1 MQTSRREFLKA
12 SLPGAGALAFP
23 NLLPARVLGD
33 DAPSKRIRVAQ
44 IGCGRIGF
52 TMDMPGVV
60 KTGMADYVAVCDY
73 DARRANYAKE
83 FLEQAYAKQKMGV
96 PKIDVLGDY
105 KEILARSDV
114 DAVVISTPD
123 HQHAEPAAA
132 AALAGKDIWLQKPL
146 AMAVAESRACCDTV
160 VKAKRILQI
169 GSQQRS
175 SEQFRKACEYVRSGR
190 VGKVTHVEI
199 GLPKDETKLDDPEQP
214 VPPNLNYD
222 AWLGSTPMQ
231 YYTAQRVHWQE
242 GSLVEKKSGGKTVR
256 KPLTFKDSISERPG
270 WLRNEDHTLGMI
282 TGWGSH
288 HFDILHWGLGIVDGG
303 PEKVEGEAEFPTN
316 KIWNVHLGY
325 RLQYTYPG
333 GVIVKVSNTY
343 PNGVRFIG
351 DDGWIF
357 VSRSAEKVTSSDP
370 AVAATKLKPLDASQP
385 SLITG
390 EPTVK
395 LYVSK
400 NHHANWLE
408 CVKSRKEPITPVVN
422 GHHVFTACAIGWIA
436 MKLHRP
442 LTWDAKA
449 EKFMGDDE
457 ANRMLRRPERPGYGI
472 FNLLAKHN
480 A

>member
-1 MQTSRREFLKA
+1 MLKTSRREFFKVTTAAA
-12 SLPGAGALAFP
+12 SALAFP
-23 NLLPARVLGD
+23 MIIPARVLGA
-33 DAPSKRIRVAQ
+33 DAPSKRLRVAQ

-60 KTGMADYVAVCDY
+60 GTKLADYVAVCDY
-73 DARRANYAKE
+73 DARRAAYAKE
-83 FLEQAYAKQKMGV
+83 YLTGAYAKAKLAV
-96 PKIDVLGDY
+96 PDIAVCGDY
-105 KEILARSDV
+105 KEILARADV

-146 AMAVAESRACCDTV
+146 AMAIAESRACCDTV
-160 VKAKRILQI
+160 TKAGRILQV

-190 VGKVTHVEI
+190 LGKITHVEI
-199 GLPKDETKLDDPEQP
+199 GLPKDETKADELEQP
-214 VPPNLNYD
+214 VPAHLNYD
-222 AWLGSTPMQ
+222 AWLGSTPQ
-231 YYTAQRVHWQE
+231 VYYCEQRVHSQK
-242 GSLVEKKSGGKTVR
+242 LVKGK
-256 KPLTFKDSISERPG
+256 PDIASRPG

-288 HFDILHWGLGIVDGG
+288 HFDILHWGLGIVEGG

-325 RLQYTYPG
+325 RIQYTYPG
-333 GVIVKVSNTY
+333 NVIVNVSDKF

-351 DDGWIF
+351 DEGWIF
-357 VSRSAEKVTSSDP
+357 VSRGAVKTTASDP
-370 AVAATKLKPLDASQP
+370 TSPGKPLKALDASKP
-385 SLITG
+385 SLIAG

-400 NHHANWLE
+400 NHHMNWVE
-408 CVKSRKEPITPVVN
+408 CIRTRKEPITPVIN
-422 GHHVFTACAIGWIA
+422 GHHVFAACSVGWIA
-436 MKLHRP
+436 MKLKRP

-449 EKFMGDDE
+449 EKFIGDNE
-457 ANRMLRRPERPGYGI
+457 ANAMLRRAERPGYGV
-472 FNLLAKHN
+472 FNLLAKQK

>member
-1 MQTSRREFLKA
+1 MQSSRREFLKLTTAAA
-12 SLPGAGALAFP
+12 SVLAFP
-23 NLLPARVLGD
+23 AIIPPRVFGST
-33 DAPSKRIRVAQ
+33 APSNRLRVAQ

-52 TMDMPGVV
+52 TMDMPGVIG
-60 KTGMADYVAVCDY
+60 TGHAEYVAVCDY
-73 DARRANYAKE
+73 DARRAAYAKE
-83 FLEQAYAKQKMGV
+83 FLSAAYAKKKMTV
-96 PKIDVLGDY
+96 PGITVYGDY
-105 KEILARSDV
+105 KEILVRADV

-160 VKAKRILQI
+160 VKANRILQV

-175 SEQFRKACEYVRSGR
+175 WEQFRKACEYVRSGR
-190 VGKVTHVEI
+190 IGRITHVEI
-199 GLPKDETKLDDPEQP
+199 GLPKDETKPDEPEQP

-222 AWLGSTPMQ
+222 AWLGSTPQ
-231 YYTAQRVHWQE
+231 VYYCEQRVHSQK
-242 GSLVEKKSGGKTVR
+242 LVNGVVDYKS
-256 KPLTFKDSISERPG
+256 RPG

-288 HFDILHWGLGIVDGG
+288 HFDILHWGLGIVAGG

-325 RLQYTYPG
+325 RLQYAYPG
-333 GVIVKVSNTY
+333 NIIVNVSDKY
-343 PNGVRFIG
+343 PNGVKFIG

-357 VSRSAEKVTSSDP
+357 VSRGAQKATASDP
-370 AVAATKLKPLDASQP
+370 TTGGMLLKALDASKP

-390 EPTVK
+390 EPKVK
-395 LYVSK
+395 LYASK
-400 NHHANWLE
+400 NHHLNWVE
-408 CVKSRKEPITPVVN
+408 CIRSRKEPITPVVN

-436 MKLHRP
+436 MKLKRP
-442 LTWDAKA
+442 LTWVAKA
-449 EKFMGDDE
+449 EKFSDDDE
-457 ANRMLRRPERPGYGI
+457 ANAMLRRPERPGYGI
-472 FNLLAKHN
+472 FNLLAKQQ